1 MKPNFKYIVFSII
14 GSLFMVFIAQLFWL
28 SSLYNTIETETEK
41 NIFECLN
48 IANSYELE
56 FRMDSLE
63 SSSDEDKPKGVISIT
78 QSFENNDDKEENSS
92 ESGKMVKSKR
102 VVQSGDTVQD
112 SKEEIGDEEFSL
124 AQFEKL
130 GIMIRELMHQAM
142 DSIAPIRLDTLHAA
156 LLPALEVRGIKST
169 IYKIEVVDF
178 TKDSVIHNLD
188 ITEINKSPF
197 VFDYTYDSTNQL
209 GYRVYFEALTKTIL
223 SQMFGILATTV
234 LIILILAFAF
244 WYLIRTI
251 FQQKTLDEMKDDFT
265 NNMTHELKTP
275 IAVAYSA
282 TDALLNFGQGD
293 NKKRREEY
301 LAITKGQLEN
311 LSSLVEQILS
321 MSMERRLKLI
331 LKKED
336 IFIKSMLEVLTEQH
350 RMKTEREVEF
360 NLDVQPDDLTIY
372 ADKTHLNNVIS
383 NLIDNSIKYSKGIVV
398 INILAC
404 KDSRYTTIK
413 VKDNGIGIAQEKQKF
428 LFEKYYRVPQGNKHN
443 AKGYG
448 IGLFYVKTIIEKH
461 GGTIDVV
468 STVGKGSEFTIKIPN
483 E

>member
-1 MKPNFKYIVFSII
+1 MKPNFKYIVLSII
-14 GSLFMVFIAQLFWL
+14 GSLFMVFITQLFWL
-28 SSLYNTIETETEK
+28 SNLYNTIETETEK

-48 IANSYELE
+48 IANSHELE

-63 SSSDEDKPKGVISIT
+63 SSPDKNRLRGEISIT
-78 QSFENNDDKEENSS
+78 QSYENNGDKEKDTP
-92 ESGKMVKSKR
+92 ESGKMIKSKQII
-102 VVQSGDTVQD
+102 QSGDTIQD
-112 SKEEIGDEEFSL
+112 KEEIGDGEFSL
-124 AQFEKL
+124 AQFERL
-130 GIMIRELMHQAM
+130 GIMIRETMHQTI
-142 DSIAPIRLDTLHAA
+142 DSIVPIRLDTLHLA
-156 LLPALEVRGIKST
+156 LSPALKMRGIKSD

-178 TKDSVIHNLD
+178 TNDSVMRGLHIVEMD
-188 ITEINKSPF
+188 KSPF
-197 VFDYTYDSTNQL
+197 VFDYTYDSANQL
-209 GYRVYFEALTKTIL
+209 GYRVYLEPLTKTIL
-223 SQMFGILATTV
+223 SQMFGILATTA

-282 TDALLNFGQGD
+282 TDAMLNFGQGE
-293 NKKRREEY
+293 NKERRERY
-301 LAITKGQLEN
+301 LSITKEQLEN

-321 MSMERRLKLI
+321 MSTERRLKLI
-331 LKKED
+331 FKKED
-336 IFIKSMLEVLTEQH
+336 IPIKSMLEVLTEQH
-350 RMKTEREVEF
+350 RLKTEREVIF
-360 NLDVQPDDLTIY
+360 NLDVQPDHLTIY

-383 NLIDNSIKYSKGIVV
+383 NLLDNAIKYSKEKVMIDIVV
-398 INILAC
+398 RKNNEYAC
-404 KDSRYTTIK
+404 IK
-413 VKDNGIGIAQEKQKF
+413 VKDNGIGIAQDKLKF
-428 LFEKYYRVPQGNKHN
+428 LFEKFYRVPQGNKHN

-468 STVGKGSEFTIKIPN
+468 STLGKGSEFTIKIPN